1 MTDPG
6 TRAAIGIDDDVRR
19 SLAPELEIER
29 ALGDGASARVFLARD
44 TALDRMVTVKVLR
57 PEVAAST
64 QARARFEREA
74 RAAASIAHPHV
85 SSVYRVGTLADGTP
99 YLVMQYVHGR
109 TLGQRLQAEGP
120 LRSDEARRVMA
131 DVAEALHAAHARGVI
146 HRDIRPENVLLDDET
161 GCAIVCDFGIA
172 ALNEAWARDRP
183 AKLTVAGQM
192 LGDPRYVS
200 PEQFAGEPVDEATDV
215 YGLGVVA
222 YEMVTGRVPF
232 DDVDNR
238 ERAAARHAGKPVLL
252 PDDVAAAD
260 AELARLIQHCLARD
274 PRVRPKPRAIVQ
286 KLRARP
292 DRRAGAPSEPP
303 LLPLPRWVG
312 RAWSELAYRRVPQW
326 VAGTGA
332 AALVCLE
339 LADQSVQR
347 GAPEVLYRATMATG
361 AAALLAAA
369 ILAWFH
375 GARGEQR
382 FSAVELVT
390 LATLLGAWL
399 VALYAIFA

>member
-1 MTDPG
+1 MTDQ
-6 TRAAIGIDDDVRR
+6 RMRSAAGFDDDVRR
-19 SLAPELEIER
+19 ALAPGLEIER
-29 ALGDGASARVFLARD
+29 ALGDGASARVLLARD
-44 TALDRMVTVKVLR
+44 TALDRMVTVKLLR
-57 PEVAAST
+57 PEIAASAE
-64 QARARFEREA
+64 ARARFEREA

-85 SSVYRVGTLADGTP
+85 SSVYRVGALPDGTP

-109 TLGQRLQAEGP
+109 TLAQRLQAEGP

-146 HRDIRPENVLLDDET
+146 HRDIRPENVLLEDES
-161 GCAIVCDFGIA
+161 GRAIVCDFGIA

-183 AKLTVAGQM
+183 AKLTLAGQM

-222 YEMVTGRVPF
+222 FEMVTGRVPF
-232 DDVDNR
+232 DDVDLR
-238 ERAAARHAGKPVLL
+238 ERAAARHAGKPIVL
-252 PDDVAAAD
+252 PDHVASGD

-292 DRRAGAPSEPP
+292 DRRTGAPVEPP

-312 RAWSELAYRRVPQW
+312 RAWTELAYRRVPQW
-326 VAGTGA
+326 VAATGA

-339 LADQSVQR
+339 LADQAVQR

-361 AAALLAAA
+361 AAAVLAAA
-369 ILAWFH
+369 VLAWFH

-382 FSAVELVT
+382 FRAAELVT
-390 LATLLGAWL
+390 LATLIGAWL
-399 VALYAIFA
+399 VVLYAILA